1 MFNLLRWL
9 ASWIVRHLLIFALIV
24 VAMAAFVQIKA
35 AFDRVPAL
43 QQNVA
48 TLEQQKALL
57 DVEADGLRRWADG
70 QTAWIDRAG
79 HAERGLLV
87 RRLVRVRSDLAE
99 PANRPRSG
107 VALIAEAG
115 REGVAT
121 TAASNLRAAFA
132 QQLRERE
139 AAAITGRLAMMDR
152 QVSLTE
158 AFQSRRQ
165 AEARIGELT
174 RAIEAVEQRRFINT
188 PVIRHLRGGAQ
199 LDAWRNERS
208 TLLRQRA
215 DRERAQRHAQAT
227 FNAARE
233 NYGALLVGLRAARP
247 PDDLDRALQR
257 QREELAQHW
266 ATRIWDAVR
275 PVLLWALWV
284 LGLVIL
290 VPPTVKA
297 FWFFVIAP
305 LAARLD
311 PIRLRPHLGGAIDWA
326 AARVAG
332 GGSPSGSAVSREV
345 VLRPGEELLIKPEYL
360 QSAINEAR
368 IDTRFVLSRQ
378 LFFGSL
384 ATGLVNLTRIRVD
397 REASVTVSATQDLVD
412 EVAVIE
418 IAEGSALVFQP
429 RNLVGLIQ
437 RGDRPLRIE
446 KVWRAGHLSSWLTL
460 RLRHLVFHGP
470 CALIVKGA
478 RGVALEPAT
487 SGRRIAGAATMGWS
501 ANLAWSVRRSETF
514 HAYRRGKQSLFNDSF
529 DGPDGQVVYEQM
541 PRAGAKAGWWARGLE
556 GVGDGLLKVVGL

>member
-9 ASWIVRHLLIFALIV
+9 ASWIVRNVLIFVLIV

-43 QQNVA
+43 QANVA
-48 TLEQQKALL
+48 ALETQKAVF
-57 DVEADGLRRWADG
+57 DAEARALRRWADA
-70 QTAWIDRAG
+70 QTAAIDRA
-79 HAERGLLV
+79 ERAFLV
-87 RRLVRVRSDLAE
+87 RRLVRIRSDLAD
-99 PANRPRSG
+99 PANQPHSG

-115 REGVAT
+115 REGVT
-121 TAASNLRAAFA
+121 TAAAGNLRAAFA

-139 AAAITGRLAMMDR
+139 ATAISGRLAMMDR
-152 QVSLTE
+152 QLTLVE
-158 AFQSRRQ
+158 ADHSRRQ
-165 AEARIGELT
+165 AEARINELT
-174 RAIEAVEQRRFINT
+174 QAIEATEQRRFINT
-188 PVIRHLRGGAQ
+188 PVIRRLQGGAQ

-215 DRERAQRHAQAT
+215 DRERAQRQAQAA

-233 NYGALLVGLRAARP
+233 SYGALLVGLRTAPP
-247 PDDLDRALQR
+247 PDDLDQALQR
-257 QREELAQHW
+257 QREALAQHW
-266 ATRIWDAVR
+266 ATRIWDAIR

-290 VPPTVKA
+290 IPPAVKA
-297 FWFFVIAP
+297 FWFYLIAP
-305 LAARLD
+305 IAARLD
-311 PIRLRPHLGGAIDWA
+311 PIRLRPDVGGATDWA
-326 AARVAG
+326 AARVA

-360 QSAINEAR
+360 QSSVNDAR
-368 IDTRFVLSRQ
+368 IDSRFVLSRH

-397 REASVTVSATQDLVD
+397 REASVTVSATQDLID

-429 RNLVGLIQ
+429 RNLVGVIQ
-437 RGDRPLRIE
+437 RDERPLRIE
-446 KVWRAGHLSSWLTL
+446 KIWRAGHLSSWLTL

-478 RGVALEPAT
+478 RGVAMEPAT
-487 SGRRIAGAATMGWS
+487 SGRRVAGAATMGWS
-501 ANLAWSVRRSETF
+501 AGLAWSVRRSETF
-514 HAYRRGKQSLFNDSF
+514 HAYRTGKQSLFNDSF
-529 DGPDGQVVYEQM
+529 DGPDGEVVYEQM
-541 PRAGAKAGWWARGLE
+541 PRAGAKGGWWARGLD
-556 GVGDGLLKVVGL
+556 GIGDGLLKVVGL